1 MKSESGGKE
10 IEKIEM
16 MKKYLMIIIFT
27 MGLSS
32 TFAQIDSVEVKFQ
45 DYLTKVDNENSIA
58 FKRIKKELE
67 LPTVQNSIEM
77 LAYANSIDPN
87 AKWKLVGCKVERWE
101 SLPIYELKELLLEV
115 DSSKLNTPIKEKK
128 PDNKR
133 TDIYAPISESN
144 SFNSEFLFDVFT
156 INEKNDFR
164 NENVTAIPQIHPFTS
179 WEPYYYQDL
188 LILKK
193 QHEYIGQ
200 STNRYKTVH
209 YYFRKLK

>member
-10 IEKIEM
+10 IKKIEM
-16 MKKYLMIIIFT
+16 MKKYLMVIIFA
-27 MGLSS
+27 MDLSL
-32 TFAQIDSVEVKFQ
+32 TFAQIDSVEVIFKP
-45 DYLTKVDNENSIA
+45 YLIKVDQKDSTE
-58 FKRIKKELE
+58 FERIKKELE
-67 LPTVQNSIEM
+67 IPSAQNPLEM
-77 LAYANSIDPN
+77 LEFANSIDPN
-87 AKWKLVGCKVERWE
+87 ANWKLVGRKVERWE

>member
-1 MKSESGGKE
+1 M
-10 IEKIEM
+10 
-16 MKKYLMIIIFT
+16 

-45 DYLTKVDNENSIA
+45 DYLTKVDNENSLA

-67 LPTVQNSIEM
+67 LPTVQNSLEM

-101 SLPIYELKELLLEV
+101 SLPIYELEEMYLEV
-115 DSSKLNTPIKEKK
+115 DSSKLNKPMKEGK
-128 PDNKR
+128 PNNKR
-133 TDIYAPISESN
+133 TEIYAPISESN

-164 NENVTAIPQIHPFTS
+164 NENVNAIPQIHPFTS

-188 LILKK
+188 LILKR
-193 QHEYIGQ
+193 QQEYIGQ
-200 STNRYKTVH
+200 STNRYKTV
-209 YYFRKLK
+209 YYFFRKLE